1 MISQQLNTLSTVF
14 LSKWIDTGDKMLDTT
29 LVGIIGILVTGFI
42 TYISTDWAQYYN
54 MAVFYLYR
62 MYRNPTDLA
71 RVPYRINIFEFTS
84 YEDYRGKAIYSKSLL
99 NLVGNY
105 YYDVLGNKNARYTN
119 TAVNKAIIEYVE
131 KRNLPALRKKSDL
144 QRITCNSGKDVYPL
158 VVGNSGNIVYFEYNG
173 GFLNICSKS
182 LSDMEYVEKAFI
194 KEIVHIMSECN
205 QVVETD
211 EIYVPTFTTTTSGG
225 STQQTLTMKSLGKIS
240 KKKTFDTLFY
250 SQKAELI
257 GLLEKFQKGTL
268 YPSHIPMDNKLG
280 ILLYG
285 PPGTG
290 KTGTIS
296 AIANMLGRSLLVI
309 NFTEITTCKQLDEIL
324 KPADYNK
331 YVIVFDEF
339 DCILDVISGK
349 SMERKEEKSDWGQIL
364 LFAEGEERKNILQ
377 MMKEGRG
384 RKADA
389 GIDMTYLL
397 QKLDGLE
404 SSEGRI
410 IVATTNNPDKI
421 NPALMRP
428 GRFDL
433 KVCLG
438 TCTPSM
444 VIDILV
450 NFYKGDEKM
459 RSRIAGAQI
468 PGGLY
473 TPLQLINM
481 AIQAPSLEKLLK
493 RLTNKS

>member
-14 LSKWIDTGDKMLDTT
+14 LSKWIDTGDKMMDTT
-29 LVGIIGILVTGFI
+29 LVGLVGVLITGLI
-42 TYISTDWAQYYN
+42 TYISTDWTRYYN

-71 RVPYRINIFEFTS
+71 RVPYRMNIFEFTS
-84 YEDYRGKAIYSKSLL
+84 YEDFRGKTIYNKCLLSVIGNRHKSSRS
-99 NLVGNY
+99 NEI
-105 YYDVLGNKNARYTN
+105 DK
-119 TAVNKAIIEYVE
+119 AVRAYVE
-131 KRNLPALRKKSDL
+131 LRNLPALRKQSDL
-144 QRITCNSGKDVYPL
+144 QRILCPSSKEIYPL
-158 VVGNSGNIVYFEYNG
+158 AVSNSGNIVYYEFDY
-173 GFLNICSKS
+173 GFLRLCAKNVHDI
-182 LSDMEYVEKAFI
+182 DYIEEAFV
-194 KEIVHIMSECN
+194 KEIITLIEN
-205 QVVETD
+205 KNNLIETD
-211 EIYVPTFTTTTSGG
+211 EIYVPTFTTSTISG

-257 GLLEKFQKGTL
+257 GLLQKFEKGTL
-268 YPSHIPMDNKLG
+268 YPPHIPMDNKLG

-324 KPADYNK
+324 KPSDYSK

-349 SMERKEEKSDWGQIL
+349 SAEQKEEKSDWGSML

-389 GIDMTYLL
+389 GIDMAYLL

-404 SSEGRI
+404 TAEGRI

-428 GRFDL
+428 GRFDV
-433 KVCLG
+433 KICLG
-438 TCTPSM
+438 HCTPQM
-444 VIDILV
+444 AVDILT
-450 NFYKGDEKM
+450 NFYKGDEKV

-468 PGGLY
+468 PANKY
-473 TPLQLINM
+473 SPLELVNL
-481 AIQAPSLEKLLK
+481 AIQCNSLDKLLK
-493 RLTNKS
+493 KLGSK

>member
-1 MISQQLNTLSTVF
+1 MITQQLNTMSTLF
-14 LSKWIDTGDKMLDTT
+14 MSKWIDTGDKMLDTT
-29 LVGIIGILVTGFI
+29 LVGIIGVLATGLI
-42 TYISTDWAQYYN
+42 TYISANWSQYYN
-54 MAVFYLYR
+54 MLVFYLYR

-84 YEDYRGKAIYSKSLL
+84 YDDFRGKMIHYKY
-99 NLVGNY
+99 LVNIIRS
-105 YYDVLGNKNARYTN
+105 NKFSSGEYER
-119 TAVNKAIIEYVE
+119 AVKEYID
-131 KRNLPALRKKSDL
+131 KHNILALRKQSDL
-144 QRITCNSGKDVYPL
+144 QRITCIHGKEIYPIA
-158 VVGNSGNIVYFEYNG
+158 VSNSGNIVYYEYNA
-173 GFLNICSKS
+173 GFVSICAKNLNDI
-182 LSDMEYVEKAFI
+182 EYIQEVFLKNLVNI
-194 KEIVHIMSECN
+194 INNKNRI
-205 QVVETD
+205 VVETD
-211 EIYVPTFTTTTSGG
+211 EIYVPTFTA
-225 STQQTLTMKSLGKIS
+225 STNGAQYLTMKTLGKIS
-240 KKKTFDTLFY
+240 KRKTFDTLFY
-250 SQKAELI
+250 PQKAELI

-309 NFTEITTCKQLDEIL
+309 NFTEVTTCKQLDEIL

-349 SMERKEEKSDWGQIL
+349 SVERKEEKSDWGSML

-384 RKADA
+384 RKADS
-389 GIDMTYLL
+389 GIDMAYLL

-404 SSEGRI
+404 SADGRI
-410 IVATTNNPDKI
+410 IIATTNNPDKI

-438 TCTPSM
+438 MCTSSM
-444 VIDILV
+444 AVDILV

-459 RSRIAGAQI
+459 RKRIAGAQI
-468 PGGLY
+468 PGGQY
-473 TPLQLINM
+473 SPLQLINM
-481 AIQAPSLEKLLK
+481 AIQAPNVDKLLK
-493 RLTNKS
+493 KLSNKV